1 MARTKKEIEEQAPD
15 AEQETTGTESD
26 PVPQTE
32 QETPP
37 GEVANAGVT
46 DLELAAAKS
55 LDPDAPQ
62 TDLESSDD
70 PDGQAV
76 PPQTDPEWDPDSQSE
91 SGQETFSS
99 QTDMES
105 ADSNAGSQ
113 TDLEP
118 AEEPGDGQAFDPTAD
133 LGSQTEPETEPD
145 DKASPQSEGDAA
157 AEGDAE
163 PPAPPRRRRTSR
175 KKAAE
180 VQEAQDGGEDVPA
193 EEEQSESGQPQKLRM
208 PGRRRQRV
216 VSIDAERTVETDT
229 DRLRN
234 DLLDLVESL
243 KSKKI
248 LTGAIQGV
256 ERLADNPEMSY
267 AVIYHGD
274 FKVIIPVLEAI
285 EEPEDYRG
293 QPKGDV
299 LHYLLNKR
307 LGAEVDY
314 IVKGIDQEH
323 NVVAA
328 SRLEAMA
335 LKRREYY
342 FRTDRDGNY
351 QIYEGIRAEARVI
364 SVIRAGIFVDL
375 FGAECYIP
383 LRELSYQRW
392 VDAAQHY
399 QPGQRVLVRVLE
411 VDRSD
416 RGRPRVTASVKQ
428 AMENPYE
435 KALKKYVV
443 GNRYVGTV
451 SMVDLNG
458 RVRVSG
464 RRHRLSVYLS
474 QARPAA
480 PGRQGDGANPGYQPR
495 EQPDLGR
502 HHPHVHHAL
511 RGGKRTMTIQRRLRV
526 TLLAAL
532 CLAMCLCTTAFADTD
547 GTEPKITQQP
557 DQLVLQ
563 LGTRW
568 AGVEFELRTDAGV
581 FPAPI
586 IVDEDGCADH
596 GSGRQHH
603 LHPQLHQLHRPHP

>member
-1 MARTKKEIEEQAPD
+1 MAKTKKEIQEQNSEEKQDGITDGLTDSELYPDGSSPAGMIDLELASATTLDPDASQTDENLGEAADGQAPHPQTENDGD
-15 AEQETTGTESD
+15 ASQDESLQPGAEPGEGDSGSQTETESSLEPD
-26 PVPQTE
+26 DVPQTE
-32 QETPP
+32 HDFRDEWPQPGGQPGTEP
-37 GEVANAGVT
+37 GEGASDSQTESDSGGDCDERLQPGENDDT
-46 DLELAAAKS
+46 
-55 LDPDAPQ
+55 PQ
-62 TDLESSDD
+62 TD
-70 PDGQAV
+70 
-76 PPQTDPEWDPDSQSE
+76 SE
-91 SGQETFSS
+91 SVQ
-99 QTDMES
+99 
-105 ADSNAGSQ
+105 
-113 TDLEP
+113 
-118 AEEPGDGQAFDPTAD
+118 
-133 LGSQTEPETEPD
+133 
-145 DKASPQSEGDAA
+145 
-157 AEGDAE
+157 DAE
-163 PPAPPRRRRTSR
+163 AGAPPARRRRSTR
-175 KKAAE
+175 KKVSEAE
-180 VQEAQDGGEDVPA
+180 PKSDASDAEASN
-193 EEEQSESGQPQKLRM
+193 EEETNTGQSPKLRM

-216 VSIDAERTVETDT
+216 VSIDAERTVQTDT
-229 DRLRN
+229 DRLRS

-248 LTGAIQGV
+248 LTGTIQGV

-293 QPKGDV
+293 QPRGDV

-314 IVKGIDQEH
+314 IVKGVDQEN

-364 SVIRAGIFVDL
+364 SVIRAGIFIDL

-399 QPGQRVLVRVLE
+399 QPGQRVLVKVLE

-416 RGRPRVTASVKQ
+416 RSHPRVSASVKQ

-458 RVRVSG
+458 VFVS
-464 RRHRLSVYLS
+464 L
-474 QARPAA
+474 
-480 PGRQGDGANPGYQPR
+480 DGGV
-495 EQPDLGR
+495 D
-502 HHPHVHHAL
+502 
-511 RGGKRTMTIQRRLRV
+511 
-526 TLLAAL
+526 
-532 CLAMCLCTTAFADTD
+532 CLCTY
-547 GTEPKITQQP
+547 PKRGRPPRGARATVRILGINHENNRIWGVITHMST
-557 DQLVLQ
+557 
-563 LGTRW
+563 TR
-568 AGVEFELRTDAGV
+568 
-581 FPAPI
+581 
-586 IVDEDGCADH
+586 
-596 GSGRQHH
+596 
-603 LHPQLHQLHRPHP
+603 

>member
-1 MARTKKEIEEQAPD
+1 MIDLELASATTLDPDASQTDENLGEAADGQAPHPQTENDGD
-15 AEQETTGTESD
+15 ASQDESLQPGAEPGEGDSGSQTETESSLEPD
-26 PVPQTE
+26 DVPQTE
-32 QETPP
+32 YNFQDELPQPGGQPGTEP
-37 GEVANAGVT
+37 GEGASDSQTESDSGGDCDERLQPGENDDT
-46 DLELAAAKS
+46 
-55 LDPDAPQ
+55 PQ
-62 TDLESSDD
+62 TD
-70 PDGQAV
+70 
-76 PPQTDPEWDPDSQSE
+76 SE
-91 SGQETFSS
+91 SVQ
-99 QTDMES
+99 
-105 ADSNAGSQ
+105 
-113 TDLEP
+113 
-118 AEEPGDGQAFDPTAD
+118 
-133 LGSQTEPETEPD
+133 
-145 DKASPQSEGDAA
+145 
-157 AEGDAE
+157 DAE
-163 PPAPPRRRRTSR
+163 AGAPPARRRRSTR
-175 KKAAE
+175 KKVSEAE
-180 VQEAQDGGEDVPA
+180 PKSDASDAEASD
-193 EEEQSESGQPQKLRM
+193 EEETNTGQSQKLRM

-216 VSIDAERTVETDT
+216 VSIDADRTVQTDT
-229 DRLRN
+229 ERLRS

-248 LTGAIQGV
+248 LTGTIQGV

-293 QPKGDV
+293 QPRGDV

-314 IVKGIDQEH
+314 IVKGVDQEN

-364 SVIRAGIFVDL
+364 SVIRAGIFIDL

-399 QPGQRVLVRVLE
+399 QPGQRVLVKVLE

-416 RGRPRVTASVKQ
+416 RSHPRVSASVKQ

-458 RVRVSG
+458 VFVS
-464 RRHRLSVYLS
+464 L
-474 QARPAA
+474 
-480 PGRQGDGANPGYQPR
+480 DGGV
-495 EQPDLGR
+495 D
-502 HHPHVHHAL
+502 
-511 RGGKRTMTIQRRLRV
+511 
-526 TLLAAL
+526 
-532 CLAMCLCTTAFADTD
+532 CLCTY
-547 GTEPKITQQP
+547 PKRGRPPRGARATVRILGINHENNRIWGVITHMST
-557 DQLVLQ
+557 
-563 LGTRW
+563 TR
-568 AGVEFELRTDAGV
+568 
-581 FPAPI
+581 
-586 IVDEDGCADH
+586 
-596 GSGRQHH
+596 
-603 LHPQLHQLHRPHP
+603 

>member
-1 MARTKKEIEEQAPD
+1 MIDLELASATTLDPDASQTDENLGEAADGQAPHPQTENDGDAPQDESLQPGAEPGEGDSGSQTEIESSLEPD
-15 AEQETTGTESD
+15 D
-26 PVPQTE
+26 VPQTE
-32 QETPP
+32 HDFRDEWPQPGGQPGTEP
-37 GEVANAGVT
+37 GEGASDSQTESDSGGDCDERLQPGENDDT
-46 DLELAAAKS
+46 
-55 LDPDAPQ
+55 PQ
-62 TDLESSDD
+62 TD
-70 PDGQAV
+70 
-76 PPQTDPEWDPDSQSE
+76 SE
-91 SGQETFSS
+91 SVQ
-99 QTDMES
+99 
-105 ADSNAGSQ
+105 
-113 TDLEP
+113 
-118 AEEPGDGQAFDPTAD
+118 
-133 LGSQTEPETEPD
+133 
-145 DKASPQSEGDAA
+145 
-157 AEGDAE
+157 DAE
-163 PPAPPRRRRTSR
+163 AGAPPARRRRSTR
-175 KKAAE
+175 KKVSEAE
-180 VQEAQDGGEDVPA
+180 PKSDASDAEASD
-193 EEEQSESGQPQKLRM
+193 EEETNTGQSPKLRM

-216 VSIDAERTVETDT
+216 VSIDAERTVQTDT
-229 DRLRN
+229 DRLRS

-248 LTGAIQGV
+248 LTGTIQGV

-293 QPKGDV
+293 QPRGDV

-314 IVKGIDQEH
+314 IVKGVDQEN

-351 QIYEGIRAEARVI
+351 QIYEGTRAEARVI
-364 SVIRAGIFVDL
+364 SVIRAGIFIDL

-399 QPGQRVLVRVLE
+399 QPGQRVLVKVLE

-416 RGRPRVTASVKQ
+416 RSHPRVSASVKQ

-458 RVRVSG
+458 VFVS
-464 RRHRLSVYLS
+464 L
-474 QARPAA
+474 
-480 PGRQGDGANPGYQPR
+480 DGGV
-495 EQPDLGR
+495 D
-502 HHPHVHHAL
+502 
-511 RGGKRTMTIQRRLRV
+511 
-526 TLLAAL
+526 
-532 CLAMCLCTTAFADTD
+532 CLCTY
-547 GTEPKITQQP
+547 PKRGRPPRGARATVRILGINHENNRIWGVITHMST
-557 DQLVLQ
+557 
-563 LGTRW
+563 TR
-568 AGVEFELRTDAGV
+568 
-581 FPAPI
+581 
-586 IVDEDGCADH
+586 
-596 GSGRQHH
+596 
-603 LHPQLHQLHRPHP
+603 

>member
-1 MARTKKEIEEQAPD
+1 MARTKKEIEEQASA
-15 AEQETTGTESD
+15 AEPETTGTESNLI
-26 PVPQTE
+26 PQTDP
-32 QETPP
+32 ETPP
-37 GEVANAGVT
+37 GEVANAGMT
-46 DLELAAAKS
+46 DLELAAANT

-62 TDLESSDD
+62 TDPEWN
-70 PDGQAV
+70 PDGQ
-76 PPQTDPEWDPDSQSE
+76 SE
-91 SGQETFSS
+91 PGEEGFAP

-105 ADSNAGSQ
+105 ADSDTGSH
-113 TDLEP
+113 TDLES
-118 AEEPGDGQAFDPTAD
+118 AEISGERQALDAESASGP
-133 LGSQTEPETEPD
+133 QTEFETELAD
-145 DKASPQSEGDAA
+145 DNSAQAAGDDV

-163 PPAPPRRRRTSR
+163 PPAPSRRRRASR
-175 KKAAE
+175 KKAT
-180 VQEAQDGGEDVPA
+180 EAQNGGEDAPA
-193 EEEQSESGQPQKLRM
+193 EHPEEEQSDSGQPQKLRM

-248 LTGAIQGV
+248 LTGTIQGV

-285 EEPEDYRG
+285 EEPADYRG

-314 IVKGIDQEH
+314 IVKGVDQEH

-416 RGRPRVTASVKQ
+416 RSHPRVTASVKQ

-458 RVRVSG
+458 VFVS
-464 RRHRLSVYLS
+464 L
-474 QARPAA
+474 
-480 PGRQGDGANPGYQPR
+480 DGGI
-495 EQPDLGR
+495 D
-502 HHPHVHHAL
+502 
-511 RGGKRTMTIQRRLRV
+511 
-526 TLLAAL
+526 
-532 CLAMCLCTTAFADTD
+532 CLCTY
-547 GTEPKITQQP
+547 PKRGRPPRGARATVRILGINHENNRIWGVITHMST
-557 DQLVLQ
+557 
-563 LGTRW
+563 TR
-568 AGVEFELRTDAGV
+568 
-581 FPAPI
+581 
-586 IVDEDGCADH
+586 
-596 GSGRQHH
+596 
-603 LHPQLHQLHRPHP
+603 

>member
-1 MARTKKEIEEQAPD
+1 MAKTKKEIQEQNSEEKQDGITDGLTDSELYPD
-15 AEQETTGTESD
+15 GSS
-26 PVPQTE
+26 P
-32 QETPP
+32 
-37 GEVANAGVT
+37 AGMI
-46 DLELAAAKS
+46 DLELASATT
-55 LDPDAPQ
+55 LDPDASQ
-62 TDLESSDD
+62 TDENLGEAA
-70 PDGQAV
+70 DGQA
-76 PPQTDPEWDPDSQSE
+76 PHPQTENDGDAPQDE
-91 SGQETFSS
+91 SLQPG
-99 QTDMES
+99 
-105 ADSNAGSQ
+105 A
-113 TDLEP
+113 
-118 AEEPGDGQAFDPTAD
+118 EPGEGDS
-133 LGSQTEPETEPD
+133 GSQTEIESSLEPD
-145 DKASPQSEGDAA
+145 DFPQTEHDFRDEWPQPGGQPGTEPGEGASDSQTESDSGGDCDERLQPGENDDTPQTDSESVQ
-157 AEGDAE
+157 DAE
-163 PPAPPRRRRTSR
+163 AGAPPARRRRSTR
-175 KKAAE
+175 KKVSEAE
-180 VQEAQDGGEDVPA
+180 PKSDASDAEASN
-193 EEEQSESGQPQKLRM
+193 EEETNTGQSPKLRM

-216 VSIDAERTVETDT
+216 VSIDAERTVQTDT
-229 DRLRN
+229 DRLRS

-248 LTGAIQGV
+248 LTGTIQGV

-293 QPKGDV
+293 QPRGDV

-314 IVKGIDQEH
+314 IVKGVDQEN

-364 SVIRAGIFVDL
+364 SVIRAGIFIDL

-399 QPGQRVLVRVLE
+399 QPGQRVLVKVLE

-416 RGRPRVTASVKQ
+416 RSHPRVSASVKQ

-458 RVRVSG
+458 VFVS
-464 RRHRLSVYLS
+464 L
-474 QARPAA
+474 
-480 PGRQGDGANPGYQPR
+480 DGGV
-495 EQPDLGR
+495 D
-502 HHPHVHHAL
+502 
-511 RGGKRTMTIQRRLRV
+511 
-526 TLLAAL
+526 
-532 CLAMCLCTTAFADTD
+532 CLCTY
-547 GTEPKITQQP
+547 PKRGRPPRGARATVRILGINHENNRIWGVITHMST
-557 DQLVLQ
+557 
-563 LGTRW
+563 TR
-568 AGVEFELRTDAGV
+568 
-581 FPAPI
+581 
-586 IVDEDGCADH
+586 
-596 GSGRQHH
+596 
-603 LHPQLHQLHRPHP
+603 

>member
-1 MARTKKEIEEQAPD
+1 MARTKKEIEEQASA
-15 AEQETTGTESD
+15 AEPETTGTESN
-26 PVPQTE
+26 PIPQTDP
-32 QETPP
+32 ETPP
-37 GEVANAGVT
+37 GEVANAGMT
-46 DLELAAAKS
+46 DLELAAANT

-62 TDLESSDD
+62 TDLESAETPGNDQVFDTESAS
-70 PDGQAV
+70 G
-76 PPQTDPEWDPDSQSE
+76 PQTK
-91 SGQETFSS
+91 F
-99 QTDMES
+99 
-105 ADSNAGSQ
+105 
-113 TDLEP
+113 
-118 AEEPGDGQAFDPTAD
+118 
-133 LGSQTEPETEPD
+133 ETELAEDNSAQAAGD
-145 DKASPQSEGDAA
+145 DV

-163 PPAPPRRRRTSR
+163 PPAPSRRQRASR
-175 KKAAE
+175 KKAT
-180 VQEAQDGGEDVPA
+180 EAQDGGEDAPA
-193 EEEQSESGQPQKLRM
+193 EHPEEEQSDSGQPQKLRT

-248 LTGAIQGV
+248 LTGTIQGV

-285 EEPEDYRG
+285 EEPADYRG

-314 IVKGIDQEH
+314 IVKGVDQEH

-416 RGRPRVTASVKQ
+416 RSHPRVTASVKQ

-458 RVRVSG
+458 VFVS
-464 RRHRLSVYLS
+464 L
-474 QARPAA
+474 
-480 PGRQGDGANPGYQPR
+480 DGGI
-495 EQPDLGR
+495 D
-502 HHPHVHHAL
+502 
-511 RGGKRTMTIQRRLRV
+511 
-526 TLLAAL
+526 
-532 CLAMCLCTTAFADTD
+532 CLCTY
-547 GTEPKITQQP
+547 PKRGRPPRGARATVRILGINHENNRIWGVITHMST
-557 DQLVLQ
+557 
-563 LGTRW
+563 TR
-568 AGVEFELRTDAGV
+568 
-581 FPAPI
+581 
-586 IVDEDGCADH
+586 
-596 GSGRQHH
+596 
-603 LHPQLHQLHRPHP
+603 

>member
-1 MARTKKEIEEQAPD
+1 MAKTKKEIQEQNSEEKQDGITDGLTDSELYPD
-15 AEQETTGTESD
+15 GS
-26 PVPQTE
+26 
-32 QETPP
+32 PP
-37 GEVANAGVT
+37 AGMI
-46 DLELAAAKS
+46 DLELASATT
-55 LDPDAPQ
+55 LDPDASQ
-62 TDLESSDD
+62 TDENLGEAS
-70 PDGQAV
+70 DGQA
-76 PPQTDPEWDPDSQSE
+76 PHPQTENDGDAPQDE
-91 SGQETFSS
+91 SLQPG
-99 QTDMES
+99 
-105 ADSNAGSQ
+105 A
-113 TDLEP
+113 
-118 AEEPGDGQAFDPTAD
+118 EPGEGDS
-133 LGSQTEPETEPD
+133 GSQTESDSGGDCDERLQPGEND
-145 DKASPQSEGDAA
+145 DTPQTDSESVQ
-157 AEGDAE
+157 DAE
-163 PPAPPRRRRTSR
+163 AGAPPARRRRSTR
-175 KKAAE
+175 KKVSEAE
-180 VQEAQDGGEDVPA
+180 PKSDASDAEASN
-193 EEEQSESGQPQKLRM
+193 EEETNTGQSPKLRM

-216 VSIDAERTVETDT
+216 VSIDAERTVQTDT
-229 DRLRN
+229 DRLRS

-248 LTGAIQGV
+248 LTGTIQGV

-293 QPKGDV
+293 QPRGDV

-314 IVKGIDQEH
+314 IVKGVDQEN

-364 SVIRAGIFVDL
+364 SVIRAGIFIDL

-399 QPGQRVLVRVLE
+399 QPGQRVLVKVLE

-416 RGRPRVTASVKQ
+416 RSHPRVSASVKQ

-458 RVRVSG
+458 VFVS
-464 RRHRLSVYLS
+464 L
-474 QARPAA
+474 
-480 PGRQGDGANPGYQPR
+480 DGGV
-495 EQPDLGR
+495 D
-502 HHPHVHHAL
+502 
-511 RGGKRTMTIQRRLRV
+511 
-526 TLLAAL
+526 
-532 CLAMCLCTTAFADTD
+532 CLCTY
-547 GTEPKITQQP
+547 PKRGRPPRGARATVRILGINHENNRIWGVITHMST
-557 DQLVLQ
+557 
-563 LGTRW
+563 TR
-568 AGVEFELRTDAGV
+568 
-581 FPAPI
+581 
-586 IVDEDGCADH
+586 
-596 GSGRQHH
+596 
-603 LHPQLHQLHRPHP
+603 

>member
-1 MARTKKEIEEQAPD
+1 MARTKKEIEDQASA
-15 AEQETTGTESD
+15 AEPETTGTESNLI
-26 PVPQTE
+26 PQTDP
-32 QETPP
+32 ETPP
-37 GEVANAGVT
+37 GEVANAGMT
-46 DLELAAAKS
+46 DLELAAANT

-62 TDLESSDD
+62 TDPEWN
-70 PDGQAV
+70 PDGQSE
-76 PPQTDPEWDPDSQSE
+76 PGKEGFSPQTDL
-91 SGQETFSS
+91 
-99 QTDMES
+99 ES
-105 ADSNAGSQ
+105 ADSDTGSH
-113 TDLEP
+113 TDLES
-118 AEEPGDGQAFDPTAD
+118 AETPGDGQALDAESASGP
-133 LGSQTEPETEPD
+133 QTELEMELAD
-145 DKASPQSEGDAA
+145 DNSAQAAGDDA

-163 PPAPPRRRRTSR
+163 PPAPSRRRRASR
-175 KKAAE
+175 KKAT
-180 VQEAQDGGEDVPA
+180 EAQDGGEDAPA
-193 EEEQSESGQPQKLRM
+193 EHPEEEQSDSGQPQKLRM

-248 LTGAIQGV
+248 LTGTIQGV

-285 EEPEDYRG
+285 EEPADYRG

-314 IVKGIDQEH
+314 IVKGVDQEH

-416 RGRPRVTASVKQ
+416 RSHPRVTASVKQ

-458 RVRVSG
+458 VFVS
-464 RRHRLSVYLS
+464 L
-474 QARPAA
+474 
-480 PGRQGDGANPGYQPR
+480 DGGI
-495 EQPDLGR
+495 D
-502 HHPHVHHAL
+502 
-511 RGGKRTMTIQRRLRV
+511 
-526 TLLAAL
+526 
-532 CLAMCLCTTAFADTD
+532 CLCTY
-547 GTEPKITQQP
+547 PKRGRPPRGARATVRILGINRENNRIWGVITHMST
-557 DQLVLQ
+557 
-563 LGTRW
+563 TR
-568 AGVEFELRTDAGV
+568 
-581 FPAPI
+581 
-586 IVDEDGCADH
+586 
-596 GSGRQHH
+596 
-603 LHPQLHQLHRPHP
+603 

>member
-1 MARTKKEIEEQAPD
+1 MIDLELASATTLDPDASQTDENLGEAADGQAPHPQTENDGD
-15 AEQETTGTESD
+15 ASQDESLQPGAEPGEGDSGSQTETESSLEPD
-26 PVPQTE
+26 DVPQTE
-32 QETPP
+32 YNFQDELPQPGGQPGTEP
-37 GEVANAGVT
+37 GEGASDSQTESDSGGDCDERLQPGENDDT
-46 DLELAAAKS
+46 
-55 LDPDAPQ
+55 PQ
-62 TDLESSDD
+62 TD
-70 PDGQAV
+70 
-76 PPQTDPEWDPDSQSE
+76 SE
-91 SGQETFSS
+91 SVQ
-99 QTDMES
+99 
-105 ADSNAGSQ
+105 
-113 TDLEP
+113 
-118 AEEPGDGQAFDPTAD
+118 
-133 LGSQTEPETEPD
+133 
-145 DKASPQSEGDAA
+145 
-157 AEGDAE
+157 DAE
-163 PPAPPRRRRTSR
+163 AGAPPARRRRSTR
-175 KKAAE
+175 KKVSEAE
-180 VQEAQDGGEDVPA
+180 PKSDASDAEASD
-193 EEEQSESGQPQKLRM
+193 EEETNTGQSQKLRM

-216 VSIDAERTVETDT
+216 VSIDAERTVQTDT
-229 DRLRN
+229 DRRRS

-248 LTGAIQGV
+248 LTGTIQGV

-293 QPKGDV
+293 QPRGDV

-314 IVKGIDQEH
+314 IVKGVDQEN

-364 SVIRAGIFVDL
+364 SVIRAGIFIDL

-399 QPGQRVLVRVLE
+399 QPGQRVLVKVLE

-416 RGRPRVTASVKQ
+416 RSHPRVSASVKQ

-458 RVRVSG
+458 VFVS
-464 RRHRLSVYLS
+464 L
-474 QARPAA
+474 
-480 PGRQGDGANPGYQPR
+480 DGGV
-495 EQPDLGR
+495 D
-502 HHPHVHHAL
+502 
-511 RGGKRTMTIQRRLRV
+511 
-526 TLLAAL
+526 
-532 CLAMCLCTTAFADTD
+532 CLCTY
-547 GTEPKITQQP
+547 PKRGRPPRGARATVRILGINHENNRIWGVITHMST
-557 DQLVLQ
+557 
-563 LGTRW
+563 TR
-568 AGVEFELRTDAGV
+568 
-581 FPAPI
+581 
-586 IVDEDGCADH
+586 
-596 GSGRQHH
+596 
-603 LHPQLHQLHRPHP
+603 

>member
-1 MARTKKEIEEQAPD
+1 MARTKKEIEEQASA
-15 AEQETTGTESD
+15 AEPETTGTESNLI
-26 PVPQTE
+26 PQTDP
-32 QETPP
+32 ETPP
-37 GEVANAGVT
+37 GEVANAGMT
-46 DLELAAAKS
+46 DLELAAANT

-62 TDLESSDD
+62 TDPEWN
-70 PDGQAV
+70 PDGQSE
-76 PPQTDPEWDPDSQSE
+76 PGEEGFSPQTDL
-91 SGQETFSS
+91 
-99 QTDMES
+99 ES
-105 ADSNAGSQ
+105 ADSDTGSH
-113 TDLEP
+113 TDLES
-118 AEEPGDGQAFDPTAD
+118 AETPGDGQALDAESASGP
-133 LGSQTEPETEPD
+133 QTELEMELAD
-145 DKASPQSEGDAA
+145 DNSAQAAGDDA

-163 PPAPPRRRRTSR
+163 PPAPSRRRRASR
-175 KKAAE
+175 KKAT
-180 VQEAQDGGEDVPA
+180 EAQEGGEDAPA
-193 EEEQSESGQPQKLRM
+193 EHPEEEQSDTGQPQKLRM

-248 LTGAIQGV
+248 LTGTIQGV

-416 RGRPRVTASVKQ
+416 RSHPRVTASVKQ

-458 RVRVSG
+458 VFVS
-464 RRHRLSVYLS
+464 L
-474 QARPAA
+474 
-480 PGRQGDGANPGYQPR
+480 DGGI
-495 EQPDLGR
+495 D
-502 HHPHVHHAL
+502 
-511 RGGKRTMTIQRRLRV
+511 
-526 TLLAAL
+526 
-532 CLAMCLCTTAFADTD
+532 CLCTY
-547 GTEPKITQQP
+547 PKRGRPPRGARATVRILGINHENNRIWGVITHMST
-557 DQLVLQ
+557 
-563 LGTRW
+563 TR
-568 AGVEFELRTDAGV
+568 
-581 FPAPI
+581 
-586 IVDEDGCADH
+586 
-596 GSGRQHH
+596 
-603 LHPQLHQLHRPHP
+603 

>member
-1 MARTKKEIEEQAPD
+1 MARTKKEIEEQAST
-15 AEQETTGTESD
+15 AEPETTGTVSN
-26 PVPQTE
+26 PIPQTDP
-32 QETPP
+32 ETPP
-37 GEVANAGVT
+37 GEVANAGMT
-46 DLELAAAKS
+46 DLELAAANT

-62 TDLESSDD
+62 TDPEWN
-70 PDGQAV
+70 PDGQSE
-76 PPQTDPEWDPDSQSE
+76 PGEEGFSPQTDL
-91 SGQETFSS
+91 
-99 QTDMES
+99 ES
-105 ADSNAGSQ
+105 ADSDTGSH
-113 TDLEP
+113 TDLES
-118 AEEPGDGQAFDPTAD
+118 AETPGNDQVFDAESASGP
-133 LGSQTEPETEPD
+133 QTKFETELAEDNSAQAAGD
-145 DKASPQSEGDAA
+145 DA

-163 PPAPPRRRRTSR
+163 PPAPSRRRRASR
-175 KKAAE
+175 KKAT
-180 VQEAQDGGEDVPA
+180 EAQDGGEDAPA
-193 EEEQSESGQPQKLRM
+193 EHPGEEPSDSGQPQKLRM

-248 LTGAIQGV
+248 LTGTIQGV

-285 EEPEDYRG
+285 EEPADYRG

-314 IVKGIDQEH
+314 IVKGVDQEH

-416 RGRPRVTASVKQ
+416 RSHPRVTASVKQ

-458 RVRVSG
+458 VFVS
-464 RRHRLSVYLS
+464 L
-474 QARPAA
+474 
-480 PGRQGDGANPGYQPR
+480 DGGI
-495 EQPDLGR
+495 D
-502 HHPHVHHAL
+502 
-511 RGGKRTMTIQRRLRV
+511 
-526 TLLAAL
+526 
-532 CLAMCLCTTAFADTD
+532 CLCTY
-547 GTEPKITQQP
+547 PKRGRPPRGARATVRILGINHENNRIWGVITHMST
-557 DQLVLQ
+557 
-563 LGTRW
+563 TR
-568 AGVEFELRTDAGV
+568 
-581 FPAPI
+581 
-586 IVDEDGCADH
+586 
-596 GSGRQHH
+596 
-603 LHPQLHQLHRPHP
+603 